1 MTSTVLFRHLAYK
14 EICVEQ
20 GYLKMLAVQQEYIL
34 VQRGYLLVQHDK
46 GQCWQCYIESK
57 NCPPLKHAF
66 FKNKF
71 HPETFLLNTIIVT
84 LKTKAKTTNSSE
96 AGQETPE
103 VKCFKYL
110 QLWSGCILCGLVI
123 NKEIKASAPAYEVFE
138 YLKAPNMNMWTCDMG
153 WIETVAQ
160 STLNIWGTNMFTDTW
175 RTIFRNTTC
184 SDAVLWCDTSTNSSE
199 PIDSLSAEWH

>member
-96 AGQETPE
+96 A
-103 VKCFKYL
+103 VKKL
-110 QLWSGCILCGLVI
+110 QKLNVSNICNSDQVAFCVAWS
-123 NKEIKASAPAYEVFE
+123 
-138 YLKAPNMNMWTCDMG
+138 
-153 WIETVAQ
+153 
-160 STLNIWGTNMFTDTW
+160 
-175 RTIFRNTTC
+175 
-184 SDAVLWCDTSTNSSE
+184 
-199 PIDSLSAEWH
+199 